1 MKITRQ
7 QLRKLI
13 NEAMIK
19 PGIPNVPSEEAQ
31 GKIDD
36 LARQEEFQA
45 SADSMADVFGYPEG
59 QSYSAD
65 LRTYDQF
72 GRLGASISVMRELG
86 TKYADAE
93 THGEPE
99 EYYIR
104 RDALRKA
111 AEICDSFDMSM
122 VKPLIDAFTDAA
134 NDYERAYMKR
144 LIGASPRFEYEAYD
158 IAGRISLKS
167 HKLDFDKKENYS
179 NLYDGTYINETRIK
193 PSIPNIPSDD
203 SYIKIDDLARG
214 ATTKLDAD
222 SMAGAFG
229 YPEDRSYSEDLR
241 IYDEAGMPTL
251 ETVSVYRHPSNI
263 EIVIPQELVDDVID
277 AHRES
282 QTMGW
287 PAASVFREAAIRVFH
302 HVENETKRIAGND
315 KNVYEYGLAVRG
327 YRADEY
333 QAAMEAVGEYL

>member
-1 MKITRQ
+1 
-7 QLRKLI
+7 
-13 NEAMIK
+13 MIK
-19 PGIPNVPSEEAQ
+19 PGIPNVPSAEAQ

-36 LARQEEFQA
+36 LARQEEFQS

-72 GRLGASISVMRELG
+72 GRQGASISVMRELG

-93 THGEPE
+93 THGDPE

-104 RDALRKA
+104 RDALKKA
-111 AEICDSFDMSM
+111 AEICDSFHMSM

-134 NDYERAYMKR
+134 NDYERVTMARAGR
-144 LIGASPRFEYEAYD
+144 LKQPVFEYEAYD
-158 IAGRISLKS
+158 IAGRIALKS
-167 HKLDFDKKENYS
+167 HKLDFSKGENYS
-179 NLYDGTYINETRIK
+179 NLFEGAYINETRIK

-214 ATTKLDAD
+214 VTTKLDAD

-263 EIVIPQELVDDVID
+263 EIVIPQSLVDDVID

-287 PAASVFREAAIRVFH
+287 PAVSVFREAAIRVFN